1 MFNFTQ
7 SIKFVFF
14 LCTYIFYPVL
24 LYFAIMFPVQKLD
37 NRHFDYSSCS
47 QLYVYSIIFL
57 VLYVTDV
64 FRYLFFVILS
74 ILSNNLYQKIGMS
87 VFIVNAL
94 MFSYG
99 VLLVYNVDNRC
110 LSDYDIKNY
119 LCVSGIG
126 ILLSTI
132 TYLYINFNQCFDSN
146 KSELS
151 LPLIY

>member
-1 MFNFTQ
+1 
-7 SIKFVFF
+7 
-14 LCTYIFYPVL
+14 
-24 LYFAIMFPVQKLD
+24 
-37 NRHFDYSSCS
+37 
-47 QLYVYSIIFL
+47 
-57 VLYVTDV
+57 
-64 FRYLFFVILS
+64 
-74 ILSNNLYQKIGMS
+74 MS